1 MNYKII
7 VILIGI
13 VAAGLILLNYVE
25 FKNPLKENL
34 SEIDEKNEKV
44 IHNPNNTK
52 EKNENLTFKS
62 VNLTENE
69 KPFNFI
75 NSSSNKSKKTKNE
88 SQIFWYVL
96 SDKAL
101 ISHELKGQKN
111 INGANYI
118 VVEEKI
124 YPPVEK
130 FHYHQKAYSP
140 DFIAQ
145 IIPNC
150 PPKCET
156 TITTPE
162 YNNYVEYIDTKTN
175 YVTIV
180 LIPWIVSIKKNE
192 SIIYEKLERPSDD
205 KSKYRYYWYNFT
217 NYTYTKAL
225 YHIFYT
231 CYLYLPGFINFSEIN
246 LSIEEDNSIE
256 NFIFT
261 KTKDEKFVPTQS
273 MKRRGELR
281 FLGTENFNGKD
292 TYHIEYMISEAIV
305 SGKNEESGVRTFFG
319 ASGSK
324 ITALID
330 KDSKMLIYAKYEKE
344 KTFECPNESSACE
357 KMRKTI
363 KKNKKTGEYRL
374 LDNKEV
380 RCKDEICEYNGRK
393 YKYYN
398 YSVSDNISPNEISKF
413 EIFEINI

>member
-7 VILIGI
+7 VVLIGI
-13 VAAGLILLNYVE
+13 VAIGLILLNHVE
-25 FKNPLKENL
+25 FENPLKENS
-34 SEIDEKNEKV
+34 SEIDEKNEKI

-88 SQIFWYVL
+88 SQVFWYVL

-118 VVEEKI
+118 VVEGKI

-130 FHYHQKAYSP
+130 FYYHQKAYSP

-145 IIPNC
+145 ILPNC

-162 YNNYVEYIDTKTN
+162 YNNYVEYIDTKTD

-205 KSKYRYYWYNFT
+205 KSKYGYYWYNFT

-225 YHIFYT
+225 YHIFHT
-231 CYLYLPGFINFSEIN
+231 HYLYLPGFINFSEIN
-246 LSIEEDNSIE
+246 LSIEEDNSIN

-261 KTKDEKFVPTQS
+261 KTDDEKFAPTQS
-273 MKRRGELR
+273 MKVHGELR
-281 FLGTENFNGKD
+281 FLGTEIFDGKD
-292 TYHIEYMISEAIV
+292 AHHIEYVV
-305 SGKNEESGVRTFFG
+305 SGKNDESGHG
-319 ASGSK
+319 SSGSN
-324 ITALID
+324 ITVLID
-330 KDSKMLIYAKYEKE
+330 KDNRIPIYAKYEKE
-344 KTFECPNESSACE
+344 KTFECPKESSACE
-357 KMRKTI
+357 KMRKTME
-363 KKNKKTGEYRL
+363 KNRKTGEYRL
-374 LDNKEV
+374 LDNKEI

-393 YKYYN
+393 YKYCN
-398 YSVSDNISPNEISKF
+398 YSVGDNISPNNISKF